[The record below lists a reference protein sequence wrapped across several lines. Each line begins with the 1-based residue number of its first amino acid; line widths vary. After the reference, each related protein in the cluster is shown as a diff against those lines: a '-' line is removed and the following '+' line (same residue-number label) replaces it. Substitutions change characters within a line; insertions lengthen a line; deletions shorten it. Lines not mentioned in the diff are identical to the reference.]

1 MATKK
6 KIPARKNP
14 TKKSTMKNFVVQFHS
29 NLNDPDIIHDP
40 PKFYSES
47 GQGWVDDIGSATRY
61 SASGVDEIMLE
72 LLKEHKI
79 ATEFVDLNEKPE
91 NRFSI
96 NTAFLNKGNIPQ
108 IIAKVPQFHGDTY
121 YIVPAYE
128 SIKEQDLV
136 DMFRDDVFM
145 ILWDSDRS
153 VVPESNLEFLKALG
167 CVE

>member
-6 KIPARKNP
+6 N

-61 SASGVDEIMLE
+61 SASGADKIMLE
-72 LLKEHKI
+72 LLKEHKV
-79 ATEFVDLNEKPE
+79 ASELVDLNVKPD
-91 NRFSI
+91 NIFSI
-96 NTAFLNKGNIPQ
+96 NTAFLNNWNIPQ
-108 IIAKVPQFHGDTY
+108 IITKVPQYHGDTY
-121 YIVPAYE
+121 YLLPSAEDIE
-128 SIKEQDLV
+128 EQDLV

-153 VVPESNLEFLKALG
+153 VVPESNWEFLKALG

>member
-1 MATKK
+1 MVTKK
-6 KIPARKNP
+6 KTEKIPK
-14 TKKSTMKNFVVQFHS
+14 KKSTMNNFVVQFHS
-29 NLNDPDIIHDP
+29 NLNDPDLSYDSP
-40 PKFYSES
+40 MFYNESE
-47 GQGWVDDIGSATRY
+47 QGWVDSVRSATRY

-72 LLKEHKI
+72 LLKEHKT
-79 ATEFVDLNEKPE
+79 ATEFVDLNDKPE

-96 NTAFLNKGNIPQ
+96 NTAFLNNRNIPQ

-128 SIKEQDLV
+128 SIEEQDLV

-153 VVPESNLEFLKALG
+153 VVPESNWEFLKALG